1 MSHAPAE
8 STAMNE
14 TPFSYVDSNTP
25 LMKRVLIR
33 TLEKITGA
41 RAVEKLYLENR
52 ARMQP
57 GENWFRACLDTLR
70 VSIQL
75 DQQQLAKVPRQGP
88 LIFVSNHPFG
98 VLDGI
103 AMSWITS
110 LVRDDF
116 LVLTN
121 AVLLRAPEIAP
132 YVLPVDFDATP
143 EAVKTN
149 VESRAK
155 ARKHLARGGCVVIF
169 PAGAVS
175 TSPDFFGRKPALD
188 SRWQPIAASLAEKVN
203 ATIVPVHFIG
213 QNSQLFQMM
222 SHIHPMLRLALF
234 FHELRR
240 HIGKSVDV
248 RIGEP
253 VAYND
258 LPKFESRQALSDYLQ
273 SLSSSL
279 RGAKRR
285 GNP

>member
-1 MSHAPAE
+1 
-8 STAMNE
+8 
-14 TPFSYVDSNTP
+14 
-25 LMKRVLIR
+25 
-33 TLEKITGA
+33 
-41 RAVEKLYLENR
+41 
-52 ARMQP
+52 
-57 GENWFRACLDTLR
+57 LR
-70 VSIQL
+70 VNIQF
-75 DQQQLAKVPRQGP
+75 DQQQLAKVPRSGP

-143 EAVKTN
+143 EAIQTN

-155 ARKHLARGGCVVIF
+155 ARAHVVQGGCLVIF

-175 TSPDFFGRKPALD
+175 TSPDFFGTKPAVD
-188 SRWQPIAASLAEKVN
+188 SRWQPIAASLAEKAN
-203 ATIVPVHFIG
+203 ATIVPVHFVG
-213 QNSQLFQMM
+213 QNSWAFQMV

-240 HIGKSVDV
+240 HIGKSVEV
-248 RIGEP
+248 RIGDP
-253 VAYND
+253 VRYED
-258 LPKFESRQALSDYLQ
+258 LPKFDSRQKLADYLQ
-273 SLSSSL
+273 SLSASL
-279 RGAKRR
+279 RA
-285 GNP
+285 

>member
-1 MSHAPAE
+1 
-8 STAMNE
+8 MNE
-14 TPFSYVDSNTP
+14 TPFSYADANTP
-25 LMKRVLIR
+25 LLKRLLIR
-33 TLEKITGA
+33 ALEKVTGA

-52 ARMQP
+52 ARMMP
-57 GENWFRACLDTLR
+57 GENWFRACLETLR
-70 VSIQL
+70 VDIQF
-75 DQQQLAKVPRQGP
+75 DQTQLAKVPRKGP

-132 YVLPVDFDATP
+132 YVLPVDFDPTP

-155 ARKHLARGGCVVIF
+155 ARAHVMKGGCLVIF

-175 TSPDFFGRKPALD
+175 TSPDFFGSKPAVD
-188 SRWQPIAASLAEKVN
+188 SRWQPIAASLAEKSN
-203 ATIVPVHFIG
+203 ATIVPVHFVG
-213 QNSQLFQMM
+213 QNSRLFQIL

-240 HIGKSVDV
+240 HIGKSIDV
-248 RIGEP
+248 RFGDP
-253 VAYND
+253 VPYED
-258 LPKFESRQALSDYLQ
+258 LPNFESRQALADYLQ

-279 RGAKRR
+279 RT
-285 GNP
+285 

>member
-1 MSHAPAE
+1 MSHELAE
-8 STAMNE
+8 SAAMNE

-25 LMKRVLIR
+25 LPKRVLIR
-33 TLEKITGA
+33 VLEKITGA
-41 RAVEKLYLENR
+41 HAVEQLYLENR
-52 ARMQP
+52 RRMQP
-57 GENWFRACLDTLR
+57 GQNWFGACLETLR
-70 VSIQL
+70 VSIKF
-75 DQQQLAKVPRQGP
+75 DQIQLAKVPRQGP

-132 YVLPVDFDATP
+132 YVLPVDFDPTP
-143 EAVKTN
+143 DAIKTN

-155 ARKHLARGGCVVIF
+155 ARQHLARGGCMVIF

-175 TSPDFFGRKPALD
+175 TSPDFLGRKPAVD

-213 QNSQLFQMM
+213 QNSRLFQIL

-240 HIGKSVDV
+240 HLGKCVEV

-253 VAYND
+253 VAYGD
-258 LPKFESRQALSDYLQ
+258 LPKLESRQAVSDYLHT
-273 SLSSSL
+273 LSTSL
-279 RGAKRR
+279 RG
-285 GNP
+285 

>member
-25 LMKRVLIR
+25 LIKRVLIR

-52 ARMQP
+52 ARLQP

-70 VSIQL
+70 VSIEF
-75 DQQQLAKVPRQGP
+75 DQQQLVKVPRQGP
-88 LIFVSNHPFG
+88 LILVSNHPFG

-121 AVLLRAPEIAP
+121 AVLLRAPEVAP
-132 YVLPVDFDATP
+132 YVLPVDFDPTP
-143 EAVKTN
+143 DAIKTN

-155 ARKHLARGGCVVIF
+155 ARQHLARGGCVVIF

-175 TSPDFFGRKPALD
+175 TSPDFFGREPAVD

-203 ATIVPVHFIG
+203 AAIVPVHFIG
-213 QNSQLFQMM
+213 QNSRLFQMV

-240 HIGKSVDV
+240 HVGKSVEV

-253 VAYND
+253 VAYED
-258 LPKFESRQALSDYLQ
+258 LPKFESRQALSDHLQ
-273 SLSSSL
+273 SLSYSL
-279 RGAKRR
+279 RDRA
-285 GNP
+285 

>member
-1 MSHAPAE
+1 
-8 STAMNE
+8 MNE
-14 TPFSYVDSNTP
+14 TPFSYVDPSTP
-25 LMKRVLIR
+25 FLRRILIR
-33 TLEKITGA
+33 SLEKLTGA
-41 RAVEKLYLENR
+41 QAVEKLYLENR

-57 GENWFRACLDTLR
+57 GENWFRACLETLR
-70 VSIQL
+70 VDVQV
-75 DQQQLAKVPRQGP
+75 DQSQLAKVPRSGA

-132 YVLPVDFDATP
+132 YVLPVDFDPTP
-143 EAVKTN
+143 DAVKTN

-155 ARKHLARGGCVVIF
+155 ARAHVMNGGCLVIF

-175 TSPDFFGRKPALD
+175 TSPDFFGRKPAVD
-188 SRWQPIAASLAEKVN
+188 SRWQPIAASLAEKSG
-203 ATIVPVHFIG
+203 ATIVPVHFVG
-213 QNSQLFQMM
+213 QNSRLFQVM

-240 HIGKSVDV
+240 HIGKSVEVQIGDPV
-248 RIGEP
+248 R
-253 VAYND
+253 YQD
-258 LPKFESRQALSDYLQ
+258 LPKFDTRQALSDHLMKMSYGLDQ
-273 SLSSSL
+273 P
-279 RGAKRR
+279 RPR
-285 GNP
+285 